1 MTMPSDLLVARL
13 LEPPPS
19 RMPELALPFAVA
31 GAAAGWLAA
40 GCLANPFI
48 IRHGEGGMQVPAT
61 LCAAVVCGIV
71 GRLLSRLSNPTN
83 PFANAHV
90 GWLRLTAFVLL
101 GASMSGAITGGL
113 MIGDLQA
120 LSEGFQIGFGF
131 GIPFTPICALVLRA
145 ARRAERARMGSIVA
159 DADRREVWGI
169 LFTTLAVASL
179 VALPDWRASLTDFY
193 GYTVPKPIVA
203 TLMAAGAGLATIA
216 FLVADARALVRISG
230 ATRGM
235 VPSSDDA
242 DTITAGTGVP
252 KVDLGLGDDIFAK
265 LARHAAA
272 YRSRDQAVAL
282 VVGCPNQAAAALRRS
297 IRRNIASLVLCAC
310 VVAGHVIASMKP
322 APWGIG
328 SL

>member
-1 MTMPSDLLVARL
+1 MTMPTDSLVARL

-19 RMPELALPFAVA
+19 RMPELAFPFAVA

-40 GCLANPFI
+40 GCLANPMI
-48 IRHGEGGMQVPAT
+48 IRYGQGGMQVPAT
-61 LCAAVVCGIV
+61 LCAAVLCGVV

-90 GWLRLTAFVLL
+90 GWFRLAALVLL
-101 GASMSGAITGGL
+101 GAGLSGAITGGL

-120 LSEGFQIGFGF
+120 LREGFQIGLGF

-159 DADRREVWGI
+159 DADLREVWGI
-169 LFTTLAVASL
+169 LFLTLAVASL

-203 TLMAAGAGLATIA
+203 TLIAAGAGLVTIA
-216 FLVADARALVRISG
+216 LLVADARALARIND

-242 DTITAGTGVP
+242 DTITASTGVP

-272 YRSRDQAVAL
+272 YRSRDRAVAL
-282 VVGCPNQAAAALRRS
+282 VVGCPYQAAAALRRS
-297 IRRNIASLVLCAC
+297 IRRNIASLVVCAC
-310 VVAGHVIASMKP
+310 VVAAHALESMRL
-322 APWGIG
+322 APWG
-328 SL
+328 SFL